1 GRAAAMGAHSF
12 KAAREDAIE
21 TSTALAG
28 KLAVSGRYHVP
39 PRTFQDDYE
48 LQASKVLGTGVS
60 GKVLLATARQG
71 GARVAVKRLSFRSL
85 SQTARAN
92 LRNEVGIHL
101 ALDHPQIT
109 RLLDVYE
116 VEQELILV
124 MECMEGGELFDR
136 VIEREVFSEKDGR
149 RRDRGAHASAAELPP
164 QPRAL
169 PTAT

>member
-1 GRAAAMGAHSF
+1 
-12 KAAREDAIE
+12 
-21 TSTALAG
+21 
-28 KLAVSGRYHVP
+28 VV
-39 PRTFQDDYE
+39 
-48 LQASKVLGTGVS
+48 VV
-60 GKVLLATARQG
+60 VVV
-71 GARVAVKRLSFRSL
+71 VAVGGFAGRGAAEWPVQTPPRSL